1 MKDRRQA
8 IEPVLAPIAAGLVVL
23 VTLLG
28 LIGTA
33 IRDPRPHD
41 IPVGVAGPPPAVAQ
55 VTGAFSSNAPGTFQ
69 FTAYTS
75 EDQARAAL
83 DARDIDAVL
92 VLAGGAPKL
101 IVAGAAGD
109 AITGLATAVFTRA
122 FAAQGTQ
129 LAVEVTHP
137 FASGDPHGLILF
149 FLVLAT
155 IVATFVVQAILLV
168 RGRGARLS
176 TWLGVV
182 AGWAAAAG
190 LAGVG
195 MSAWIVG
202 GYDLT
207 GATTM
212 AGLIALAALATGSVT
227 AGLTRLLAEPGLGLA
242 GLLVVLLDL
251 ISSGG
256 PAGQEFLPDAYRAL
270 SPWMPAGQLFSA
282 FRGALY
288 FDGNGVATP
297 VLALGAWLIAGL
309 VLMLVGEAV
318 RNRVRSAAAMPA
330 VAR

>member
-1 MKDRRQA
+1 MKDRSQA
-8 IEPVLAPIAAGLVVL
+8 VEPVLAPIATGLLVL

-33 IRDPRPHD
+33 IRDPRPHH

-55 VTGAFSSNAPGTFQ
+55 ITDAFSSKAPGTFQ

-83 DARDIDAVL
+83 DARDVDAAL
-92 VLAGGAPKL
+92 VLTAGAPKL

-109 AITGLATAVFTRA
+109 AITGLTTAVFTQV
-122 FAAQGTQ
+122 FSAQGAQ

-137 FASGDPHGLILF
+137 FASGDPHGLVLF

-155 IVATFVVQAILLV
+155 IVATFAVQ
-168 RGRGARLS
+168 ARLS

-182 AGWAAAAG
+182 VGWALAAG
-190 LAGVG
+190 LTGVG

-202 GYDLT
+202 GYDFT
-207 GATTM
+207 GAAAM
-212 AGLIALAALATGSVT
+212 AGLIALAALASGSVT

-242 GLLVVLLDL
+242 GLVVVLLDL

-288 FDGNGVATP
+288 FDGSGVATP
-297 VLALGAWLIAGL
+297 VFVLGAWLLAGL
-309 VLMLVGEAV
+309 VLMLVAEAV
-318 RNRVRSAAAMPA
+318 RNRVRAAAAMPA

>member
-1 MKDRRQA
+1 MKERTRA
-8 IEPVLAPIAAGLVVL
+8 IETVAAPIAAGLVVL

-41 IPVGVAGPPPAVAQ
+41 IPVGVAGPAPAAAQ
-55 VTGAFSSNAPGTFQ
+55 ITGAFNSKAPGTFQ
-69 FTAYTS
+69 FTVYDS
-75 EDQARAAL
+75 EAQARSAL
-83 DARDIDAVL
+83 DARDVDAVL
-92 VLAGGAPKL
+92 VLGAPPKL

-109 AITGLATAVFTRA
+109 AITGLTTAIFSQA

-129 LAVEVTHP
+129 LTVEVAHP
-137 FASGDPHGLILF
+137 FASGDPHGLVLF

-155 IVATFVVQAILLV
+155 IVSTFVVHAILLV
-168 RGRGARLS
+168 RGRAARLS
-176 TWLGVV
+176 TWLGVEG
-182 AGWAAAAG
+182 GWAVAAG

-195 MSAWIVG
+195 MAAWIVG
-202 GYDLT
+202 GYVS

-212 AGLIALAALATGSVT
+212 AGLVALTALATGTVT
-227 AGLTRLLAEPGLGLA
+227 AGLSRLLGTPGLGLA
-242 GLLVVLLDL
+242 GLSVVLLNL

-288 FDGNGVATP
+288 FEGQGVAAP
-297 VLALGAWLIAGL
+297 VLVLAGWLVVGV
-309 VLMLVGEAV
+309 VLMLLAEGL
-318 RNRVRSAAAMPA
+318 RNRVRTPASMPA